1 MENDEEI
8 SVVAQVTVPAS
19 VDPNEQPTVVISE
32 SSSQDED
39 FVPPNVEESSSSESS
54 KHKSRSEAS
63 KSRSRSASPVRNT
76 DNKE

>member
-1 MENDEEI
+1 MENDDEI
-8 SVVAQVTVPAS
+8 SVVAQVIVPDS
-19 VDPNEQPTVVISE
+19 VDPSEQPTVVISE

-39 FVPPNVEESSSSESS
+39 FVPPNVEESSSPESS
-54 KHKSRSEAS
+54 KHNSRAS